1 MFVVSNLVQMKTVLR
16 YLMILICWLL
26 WELELGAKPNDEAML
41 KQYDET
47 IFVISNFSGV
57 DANLNETRSIQQ
69 LLNENISGFRFYL
82 EWEKQQNQL
91 MIKKADGTS
100 ISFRQTIH
108 EIKNYLENKPE
119 KIITLFLDFSTNVN
133 ELQDIFQETGINRYL
148 YSYDAQ
154 EGWAPLKKMIDENK
168 RLVVFSMQEHRNSP
182 DWLLYVWNHAVEPY
196 FSIWEAPVFKGEF
209 LKGDPK
215 NSLLIYNDYN
225 FPKKSEAPK
234 NMKFDTNQNPY
245 LIEHVKNTWTNTGKT
260 PNFIL
265 LDRYENWILGVLTY
279 VRGFKTIKG
288 TVTYNTQV
296 LDYVNWGKMESQT
309 SGKFCF
315 PMGPGDN
322 VVLIP
327 HSPGFR
333 FTPESVAFNEPKQN
347 VIQHFVASP
356 LQITDNL
363 EGHYTFAKE
372 SRDYSINGFN
382 GKPQNVNFINDS
394 TRSTV
399 AVFGENSFIVL
410 PGAEEFKIRDHDFS
424 VAAWIKIKEYLPN
437 KNDYCIIGTKNNS
450 YQQGIHLL
458 IRDQKPYFG
467 FYNNDLQGKTILEP
481 DRWYHLV
488 WRYNKLS
495 GEQAIFLNGKLDSR
509 SLGHPAYKGRDN
521 LYIGVAGF
529 NWSSNMNGSIDNLSI
544 WSRALGEEEI
554 WQLNKEV
561 IEIVPIKNI
570 FILYP
575 NLSWSGI
582 TLLVAT
588 LLLVLFLK
596 FKHRLKRQPSA
607 AEKIRKI
614 DQAIIRKPE
623 ANYIQLFGDFKVVD
637 KDGNEITSQFTPKLK
652 QLFLIILLFSKR
664 NKNGISTQ
672 ELTDILW
679 HGHSSQSAKNSRG
692 VTIRKLRLIL
702 ESLDSV
708 QINFHID
715 RWAMAFGCSVY
726 CDYLECLKL
735 LKREKIHDTDFN
747 LNFYHIIQEGELFK
761 GESYDWL
768 DDFKGFV
775 GNNIVDILQKFISEL
790 TIEHDNELILKLT
803 DRILE
808 TDPVNDQA
816 LAFKLKALI
825 KQNNYNLAK
834 FTFER
839 FCSLYEEMYGEKFST
854 KFEDLIVMS

>member
-1 MFVVSNLVQMKTVLR
+1 MKMGFR
-16 YLMILICWLL
+16 YLFFLICFLL
-26 WELELGAKPNDEAML
+26 SGLAVLAKTNDDVLM

-57 DANLNETRSIQQ
+57 DANLNENRTIQE
-69 LLNENISGFRFYL
+69 LLNENINGFRFYL
-82 EWEKQQNQL
+82 EWEKQQSSL
-91 MIKKADGTS
+91 MIKKADGSS
-100 ISFRQTIH
+100 ISFKLTMG
-108 EIKNYLENKPE
+108 EIKNYLDNNPT
-119 KIITLFLDFSTNVN
+119 KIFTLFLDFGTNVN
-133 ELQDIFQETGINRYL
+133 ELADVFQELGINPYL
-148 YSYDAQ
+148 YTFDAK
-154 EGWAPLKKMIDENK
+154 EGWPSLESMIEANH

-182 DWLLYVWNHAVEPY
+182 EWLHYIWNQAVEPY

-225 FPKKSEAPK
+225 FPRKSETAK
-234 NMKFDTNQNPY
+234 NIKYDTNQNPY
-245 LIEHVKNTWTNTGKT
+245 LIEHLKNTWTNTGKT

-265 LDRYENWILGVLTY
+265 LDRYEDWILGVLSY
-279 VRGFKTIKG
+279 VRGFRTIKG
-288 TVTYNTQV
+288 TVTFNTQV

-309 SGKFCF
+309 SGKYCF
-315 PMGPGDN
+315 PVGPGDN
-322 VVLIP
+322 LVLSP

-333 FTPESVAFNEPKQN
+333 FTPESITFNEPKQN
-347 VIQHFVASP
+347 VIQHFVATQ
-356 LQITDNL
+356 LDITENL

-372 SRDYSINGFN
+372 SRDYSINGFS
-382 GKPQNVNFINDS
+382 GKPVNVQFANDS
-394 TRSTV
+394 IRSTV
-399 AVFGENSFIVL
+399 ALFGKNSYITL

-424 VAAWIKIKEYLPN
+424 VASWIKIKEYLPN
-437 KNDYCIIGTKNNS
+437 KRDYCIIGTKNNS

-467 FYNNDLQGKTILEP
+467 FYNNDLQGKTVLEP
-481 DRWYHLV
+481 GRWYHLV

-495 GEQAIFLNGKLDSR
+495 GEQAIFLNGKLDNR
-509 SLGHPAYKGRDN
+509 SLGHPAYKGRDS

-529 NWSSNMNGSIDNLSI
+529 NWDSNMNGSIDNLSI

-554 WQLNKEV
+554 WSLNKEV

-575 NLSWSGI
+575 TLSWSVVI
-582 TLLVAT
+582 AILVSV
-588 LLLVLFLK
+588 LLLILLRLKKK
-596 FKHRLKRQPSA
+596 FKKKPSA
-607 AEKIRKI
+607 AEKIRSI
-614 DQAIIRKPE
+614 DQAIILKPE
-623 ANYIQLFGDFKVVD
+623 SNYIQLFGDFKVID
-637 KDGNEITSQFTPKLK
+637 KNGNEITSQFTPKLK
-652 QLFLIILLFSKR
+652 QLFLIILVYSKR
-664 NKNGISTQ
+664 NKNGISTK

-679 HGHSSQSAKNSRG
+679 RGHSPQSSKNSRG
-692 VTIRKLRLIL
+692 VTVRKLRLIL

-708 QINFHID
+708 EINFHVD
-715 RWAMAFGCSVY
+715 RWAMAFGGSVY
-726 CDYLECLKL
+726 CDYVECLKL

-761 GESYDWL
+761 GELYDWL

-775 GNNIVDILQKFISEL
+775 GNNIVDILLKFISEI

-816 LAFKLKALI
+816 LGFKLKALV

-834 FTFER
+834 FTFDR
-839 FCSLYEEMYGEKFST
+839 FCTLYADMYGEKFAP
-854 KFEDLIVMS
+854 KFDELLAS

>member
-1 MFVVSNLVQMKTVLR
+1 
-16 YLMILICWLL
+16 MILICWLFVG
-26 WELELGAKPNDEAML
+26 LELRARPGDEALL

-69 LLNENISGFRFYL
+69 LLDENISGFRFYL

-100 ISFRQTIH
+100 IPFRQTIS
-108 EIKNYLENKPE
+108 EIKEFLASKPD
-119 KIITLFLDFSTNVN
+119 KIFTLFLDFSTNVN

-148 YSYDAQ
+148 YSYDPQ
-154 EGWAPLKKMIDENK
+154 EGWTPIKTMIEENK

-225 FPKKSEAPK
+225 FPKKSETPK
-234 NMKFDTNQNPY
+234 NLKFDTNQNPY
-245 LIEHVKNTWTNTGKT
+245 LIEHVKNTWRNTGKT

-265 LDRYENWILGVLTY
+265 LDRYEDWILGVLSY
-279 VRGFKTIKG
+279 VRGFNTIKG

-296 LDYVNWGKMESQT
+296 LDYVNWEKMESQT

-315 PMGPGDN
+315 PVGPGDN

-327 HSPGFR
+327 RSPGFR
-333 FTPESVAFNEPKQN
+333 FTPESATFNEPKQN
-347 VIQHFVASP
+347 IIQHFVASP

-382 GKPQNVNFINDS
+382 GKPQNVKFTNDS

-399 AVFGENSFIVL
+399 AVFGENSYIVL

-437 KNDYCIIGTKNNS
+437 KRDYCIIGTKTNS
-450 YQQGIHLL
+450 YQQGIHLV
-458 IRDQKPYFG
+458 IRDKKPYFG
-467 FYNNDLQGKTILEP
+467 FYTNDVQGNTELEP

-495 GEQAIFLNGKLDSR
+495 GEQAIFLNGKLDCR

-529 NWSSNMNGSIDNLSI
+529 NWSSNMNGAIDNLSI

-561 IEIVPIKNI
+561 IEIVPVKNI

-575 NLSWSGI
+575 VLSWSGI
-582 TLLVAT
+582 S
-588 LLLVLFLK
+588 LLVLSFLTFIFFK
-596 FKHRLKRQPSA
+596 FKHRLKRKTSN

-614 DQAIIRKPE
+614 DQAIIHKPE
-623 ANYIQLFGDFKVVD
+623 SNYIQLFGDFKVLD
-637 KDGNEITSQFTPKLK
+637 KNGIEITSQFTPKLK

-708 QINFHID
+708 KINFHID
-715 RWAMAFGCSVY
+715 RWSMAFAGSVY
-726 CDYLECLKL
+726 CDYVECLKL
-735 LKREKIHDTDFN
+735 LKHEKIHDTDFN

-790 TIEHDNELILKLT
+790 TLEHDYELILKLT

-808 TDPVNDQA
+808 TDPVNDHA

-834 FTFER
+834 FTYER
-839 FCSLYEEMYGEKFST
+839 FCTLYEEMYGEKFT
-854 KFEDLIVMS
+854 ARFDDLIALS

>member
-1 MFVVSNLVQMKTVLR
+1 MKIVLR
-16 YLMILICWLL
+16 YIVILIFGFVPVLAAN
-26 WELELGAKPNDEAML
+26 AKTAEDILM

-57 DANLNETRSIQQ
+57 DANLNETRSIQE
-69 LLNENISGFRFYL
+69 LLNENIGGFRFYL

-91 MIKKADGTS
+91 MIKRADGHS
-100 ISFRQTIH
+100 ISFSQTIQ
-108 EIKNYLENKPE
+108 EIKNYLENKPD
-119 KIITLFLDFSTNVN
+119 KVFTLFLDFGTNVN
-133 ELQDIFQETGINRYL
+133 ELTDVLQETGISQNL
-148 YSYDAQ
+148 YTYDFE
-154 EGWAPLKKMIDENK
+154 EGWPSIKKMIEEDR
-168 RLVVFSMQEHRNSP
+168 RLVIFSMQEHRNSP
-182 DWLLYVWNHAVEPY
+182 EWLHYIWNHAVEPY

-225 FPKKSEAPK
+225 FPRRSEAAK
-234 NMKFDTNQNPY
+234 NLKYDTNQNPY
-245 LIEHVKNTWTNTGKT
+245 LIEHIKNTWTNAGKT
-260 PNFIL
+260 PNFIF
-265 LDRYENWILGVLTY
+265 LDRYENWILGILSY
-279 VRGFKTIKG
+279 VRGFRTIKG
-288 TVTYNTQV
+288 TVTYNTEV
-296 LDYVNWGKMESQT
+296 LDYVNWGKTESLT

-315 PMGPGDN
+315 PVGPGDN
-322 VVLIP
+322 LVLTP

-333 FTPESVAFNEPKQN
+333 FTPESSTFNEPKQN
-347 VIQHFVASP
+347 IIQHFIATP
-356 LQITDNL
+356 LEITDNL

-382 GKPQNVNFINDS
+382 GKPENIRFTNDS

-399 AVFGENSFIVL
+399 ATFGPNSYIIL

-437 KNDYCIIGTKNNS
+437 KRDYCIIGTKNNS

-458 IRDQKPYFG
+458 IRDKKPYFG
-467 FYNNDLQGKTILEP
+467 FYNNDLQGKTLLEP
-481 DRWYHLV
+481 GVWYHLV

-509 SLGHPAYKGRDN
+509 SLGHPAYKGREN

-529 NWSSNMNGSIDNLSI
+529 NWSSNMNGAIDNLSI

-554 WQLNKEV
+554 WKLNKEL

-575 NLSWSGI
+575 ILSRSG
-582 TLLVAT
+582 LVI
-588 LLLVLFLK
+588 LLLALATFGF
-596 FKHRLKRQPSA
+596 FKIKKRIKKQPSA
-607 AEKIRKI
+607 AEKIRSIEQIVIK
-614 DQAIIRKPE
+614 KPE
-623 ANYIQLFGDFKVVD
+623 SNYIQLFGDFKVLNTE
-637 KDGNEITSQFTPKLK
+637 GNEITSLFTPKLK
-652 QLFLIILLFSKR
+652 QLFLIILLYSRR
-664 NKNGISTQ
+664 NKNGISTK

-679 HGHSSQSAKNSRG
+679 QGHSSQSAKNSRG

-715 RWAMAFGCSVY
+715 RWSMAFGGSVY
-726 CDYLECLKL
+726 CDYVECLKL

-747 LNFYHIIQEGELFK
+747 LNFYHIIQEGEIFK

-775 GNNIVDILQKFISEL
+775 GNNIVDILLKFISEL
-790 TIEHDNELILKLT
+790 TIERDNELILKLT

-808 TDPVNDQA
+808 TDPVSDQA
-816 LAFKLKALI
+816 IAFKLKALV
-825 KQNNYNLAK
+825 KQNNYNLAR
-834 FTFER
+834 FTFDR
-839 FCSLYEEMYGEKFST
+839 FCALYEDMYGEKFKG
-854 KFEDLIVMS
+854 KFEELLAS